1 MNTYIILGIKIFTAI
16 VLAVIFGNGSVVMFN
31 RIPTHWF
38 EEIGEDGQKSLP
50 PELQDLGD
58 GTRQRLPSTPWK
70 YVFTGYFGIIG
81 IFLALRFSLQYE
93 IAVLFVLAIV
103 LEMAICDGK
112 YRIVPDTF
120 SILLAVSALGFV
132 GFQER
137 WWEPVAGAVTGGF
150 LVLIVYFFG
159 KIIYRKEIIGGA
171 DLKFFA
177 ALGLIAGSGGIV
189 ILFLG
194 TQLLM
199 GVHALTLALRKRLE
213 KNHTL
218 PLIPYGFAALTVYFL
233 FLWDVISFIIF

>member
-1 MNTYIILGIKIFTAI
+1 MNTYILLGIKIFTAI

-70 YVFTGYFGIIG
+70 YVFTGYFGIVG

-137 WWEPVAGAVTGGF
+137 WWEPIAGAVTGGF

-159 KIIYRKEIIGGA
+159 KI
-171 DLKFFA
+171 
-177 ALGLIAGSGGIV
+177 IAGSGGIV

>member
-1 MNTYIILGIKIFTAI
+1 MRKSEKTDRSPCRRNFRISVMGRGSACPVPHGNMCLRDTLGLSEYFWPFG
-16 VLAVIFGNGSVVMFN
+16 LAC
-31 RIPTHWF
+31 
-38 EEIGEDGQKSLP
+38 SL
-50 PELQDLGD
+50 
-58 GTRQRLPSTPWK
+58 RLRCCSSQP
-70 YVFTGYFGIIG
+70 V
-81 IFLALRFSLQYE
+81 
-93 IAVLFVLAIV
+93 V

-137 WWEPVAGAVTGGF
+137 WWEPIAGTVTGGF

-189 ILFLG
+189 ILFSG

-218 PLIPYGFAALTVYFL
+218 PLIPYGFTALTVYFL

>member
-1 MNTYIILGIKIFTAI
+1 MNTYILLGIKIFTAI

-38 EEIGEDGQKSLP
+38 EEIGEEGQ
-50 PELQDLGD
+50 
-58 GTRQRLPSTPWK
+58 QRLPSTPWK
-70 YVFTGYFGIIG
+70 YVFTGYFGIVG

-137 WWEPVAGAVTGGF
+137 WWEPIAGAVTGGF

-199 GVHALTLALRKRLE
+199 GVHALILALRKRLE

>member
-1 MNTYIILGIKIFTAI
+1 MNTYILLGIKIFTAI

-58 GTRQRLPSTPWK
+58 GT
-70 YVFTGYFGIIG
+70 
-81 IFLALRFSLQYE
+81 
-93 IAVLFVLAIV
+93 
-103 LEMAICDGK
+103 
-112 YRIVPDTF
+112 
-120 SILLAVSALGFV
+120 
-132 GFQER
+132 
-137 WWEPVAGAVTGGF
+137 
-150 LVLIVYFFG
+150 
-159 KIIYRKEIIGGA
+159 
-171 DLKFFA
+171 
-177 ALGLIAGSGGIV
+177 
-189 ILFLG
+189 
-194 TQLLM
+194 QLLM